1 LAGEPKKVF
10 VREATGLVRS
20 ISASDA
26 FLGNILAMG
35 IAYFFV
41 FEFFATLLFPG
52 VNLPV
57 TIIVTLIPGIVVALL
72 YYLFTVA
79 MPRTGGDYV
88 WTSRILGAPLGFMTN
103 FVLTFTWMAS
113 MATAV
118 AWGISYG
125 VVPSIAAIGMVQ
137 SNSGL
142 LSLASTLSVPNNAF
156 VITALLIV
164 VSIVPV
170 LLGTRAAFRFMWAM
184 FAISLIGALVTVVA
198 FYSASNATFV
208 ANFNH
213 FSGMDYQKTITNSA
227 LPLGFALG
235 ATITGSIFTM
245 TNFLGFFSSAYFS
258 GEVKRVARSQ
268 IIGMFGSLFFLMIIA
283 FLIYG
288 SAYYSAGS
296 DFLNAVSLN
305 FVTGT
310 NYTLPA
316 VPTLNFLVAFASPN
330 PAVIAISGIALLAT
344 GIGGATLFAFVCVR
358 NLFAWSFDRVM
369 PSAIVHIDSKRNSPT
384 YAVAVILVAAILLTA
399 VYYYTSFF
407 TYYVFATLNLFV
419 VFTLVSIAAIVFPYR
434 LKGVFAS
441 SPGLVSKKIGGIP
454 LMTILGIIGVVV
466 NVYFGYATA
475 QPAISPPP
483 SGSALVQLIA
493 YATVPLTIIAGFVI
507 YGVAYAVRRNQGIA
521 LASVFKEIPPE

>member
-1 LAGEPKKVF
+1 MAVSEKGTF
-10 VREATGLVRS
+10 VREATGLVRTLS
-20 ISASDA
+20 SSEA

-41 FEFFATLLFPG
+41 FEYFATLLFPG

-57 TIIVTLIPGIVVALL
+57 TIAVTLIPGIVVALL

-125 VVPSIAAIGMVQ
+125 IVPSLYAWGVVQ
-137 SNSGL
+137 ADTGIT
-142 LSLASTLSVPNNAF
+142 SLANTLSQTNVAF
-156 VITALLIV
+156 IVTAVLIV
-164 VSIVPV
+164 LSIVPL
-170 LLGTRAAFRFMWAM
+170 LLGTRPAFAFMWSM
-184 FAISLIGALVTVVA
+184 FAISLIGALVTVGA
-198 FYSASNATFV
+198 FYSASNSTFI

-213 FSGMDYQKTITNSA
+213 YSTVSYDKTITSAA
-227 LPLGFALG
+227 LPLGFAVG
-235 ATITGSIFTM
+235 ATVTGSIFTM
-245 TNFLGFFSSAYFS
+245 TNFLGFFSSSYFS
-258 GEVKRVARSQ
+258 GEVRRVQRSQ
-268 IIGMFGSLFFLMIIA
+268 VIGMFGSLFFLMVIA
-283 FLIYG
+283 FLIYS
-288 SAYYSAGS
+288 SAYSAAGS

-305 FVTGT
+305 FVSGT
-310 NYTLPA
+310 NYGLPA
-316 VPTLNFLVAFASPN
+316 VPTLNFLVAFASPT
-330 PAVIAISGIALLAT
+330 PWVIMLSGLALFAT
-344 GIGGATLFAFVCVR
+344 GLGGATLFAFVCVR

-369 PSAIVHIDSKRNSPT
+369 PTSFVRLDRRGSPT
-384 YAVAVILVAAILLTA
+384 VAIGVIMAAAVLLTA
-399 VYYYTSFF
+399 VYYYTGFF

-419 VFTLVSIAAIVFPYR
+419 VFTLVSLAAILFPYR
-434 LKGVFAS
+434 LKGVFES
-441 SPGLVSKKIGGIP
+441 SPSFVKKRVGGIP
-454 LMTILGIIGVVV
+454 FMTILGIIGVIV

-483 SGSALVQLIA
+483 SGTYLVQLLA
-493 YATVPLTIIAGFVI
+493 YATVPLTIIAGLVI
-507 YGVAYAVRRNQGIA
+507 YGISYFVRKGQGIF